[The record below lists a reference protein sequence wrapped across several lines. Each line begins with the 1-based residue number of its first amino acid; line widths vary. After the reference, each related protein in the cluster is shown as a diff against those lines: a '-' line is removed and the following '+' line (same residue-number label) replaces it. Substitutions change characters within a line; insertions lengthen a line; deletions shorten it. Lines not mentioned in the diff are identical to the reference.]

1 MGDPALELPSDHLTV
16 EGLEHVLEAGDTGG
30 DLSPGDIMAPGD
42 PAGDM
47 WTLDDATRHLAVTKR
62 TVLRKLKNGELV
74 GYKVPGPF
82 GPEWRIYPGDR
93 ADDATGDLSPPKPS
107 PGDPVVSPPDPA
119 LIEELRRQISDLKSE
134 NQSLQKDLQGANW
147 RNGYLESQVQS
158 QDTQIKL
165 LTDSQHKAGWWVR
178 LCSWFVG
185 R

>member
-1 MGDPALELPSDHLTV
+1 MGDPALEVPTDHLTV

-30 DLSPGDIMAPGD
+30 DLPPGDIMAPGD

-47 WTLDDATRHLAVTKR
+47 WTLDDAVRHLTVTKR
-62 TVLRKLKNGELV
+62 TVLRKLKNGELA

-82 GPEWRIYPGDR
+82 GQEWRIYPDDR
-93 ADDATGDLSPPKPS
+93 ADDIAGDLSPPKS
-107 PGDPVVSPPDPA
+107 SGTDPVVSPPDPS

-158 QDTQIKL
+158 QETQIKL
-165 LTDSQHKAGWWVR
+165 LTDRQHKQGWWTR
-178 LCSWFVG
+178 LYSRLGG